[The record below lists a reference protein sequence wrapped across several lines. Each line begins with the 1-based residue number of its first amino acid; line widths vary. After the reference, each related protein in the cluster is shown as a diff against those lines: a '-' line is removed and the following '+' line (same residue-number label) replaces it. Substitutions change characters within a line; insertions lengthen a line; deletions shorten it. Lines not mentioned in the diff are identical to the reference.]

1 MGITHRDILP
11 ENILIYDKTN
21 LTVTNGEL
29 LMAANGSVLHTTGTY
44 YFANNPINLGG
55 VYSVKLKAEIKSR
68 GFFPNAPFWNTLG
81 TDFDPTA
88 PLNTTGFAAVTS
100 VAGDAPQ
107 KTNVR
112 LYVRTTQTNPTSS
125 PTWSSWRPFNNAEFK
140 AYGYEFK
147 AEFETN
153 DNTAQL
159 AVYGL
164 KIISQMPQRTEQ
176 GFATSSANGLVY
188 VAFNNAFVGS
198 PAIGI
203 TFSADD
209 SGTYYKLF
217 NNTSSQFDI
226 GIYNSSNQLIQKTFS
241 YIATGYGKKD

>member
-1 MGITHRDILP
+1 
-11 ENILIYDKTN
+11 
-21 LTVTNGEL
+21 
-29 LMAANGSVLHTTGTY
+29 MAANGSVLHTTGTY

-55 VYSVKLKAEIKSR
+55 VFSVKLKAEIKSR
-68 GFFPNAPFWNTLG
+68 SFFPNAPLFSTLG

-112 LYVRTTQTNPTSS
+112 LYVRTTQTDPTGS

-140 AYGYEFK
+140 AWGYEFK

-164 KIISQMPQRTEQ
+164 KIISQMTRRTI
-176 GFATSSANGLVY
+176 NG
-188 VAFNNAFVGS
+188 
-198 PAIGI
+198 
-203 TFSADD
+203 
-209 SGTYYKLF
+209 SGTTLTNADLQINFANKNWKQKLQQSASV
-217 NNTSSQFDI
+217 NNLD
-226 GIYNSSNQLIQKTFS
+226 
-241 YIATGYGKKD
+241 